1 MEQLFFLKVC
11 SLSVL
16 QKNSSEMQNSNEM
29 QYQQVPYAY
38 YALLIL

>member
-1 MEQLFFLKVC
+1 MEQLFSLKVC

-29 QYQQVPYAY
+29 QCQQVTNAY
-38 YALLIL
+38 YSLLNL